1 MATMNICLSH
11 DAAFRWLVRHRNP
24 RITGNKTTARVL
36 PCTSPFVSESRTLRS
51 LLGIEDGKLEVLVRT
66 SAGRRDG
73 DCLQSHY
80 SGNAYPAGSFV
91 KVPVEGFGAV
101 CCSSPELT
109 FLQIAVKH
117 TLLETVYMGY
127 ALCSSYRID
136 ADAENGI
143 ALREGDD
150 EPLTSAA
157 RIGQYLAKVDGAYG
171 TAKARRAL
179 AYVRDGSISPTESA
193 MAMALSMPR
202 RFGGFAAG
210 DVVLGEN
217 VAGRGCLSLAEGS
230 GDSGRM
236 LTVRSTS
243 RRRDVAALNISLPDG
258 VGRGRAN
265 GLARGINGPE
275 DPEELPVAAFCAQQG
290 GTSFDRGSEAAG
302 AKGDRRAKKAVR
314 GVTAS
319 EEDARDSRKTDR
331 GMAASK
337 KIDRGLVTDE
347 KNARDVVTDERGA
360 RGLVAGEKVA
370 RNTAVDEKDARG
382 AATGK
387 KEVCSI
393 GRLARGVYQEAAQ
406 GARAAQDAD
415 REAAASHNGHGG
427 LQRRAILVR
436 PEQVHEFDA
445 YVQLCEKVAR
455 RMRRRNVPRGGSAGS
470 CELLEMGT
478 CEGMGVNEE
487 AGISSAF
494 GDEAEAKQ
502 RAKEARQ
509 LARRVELWQTLVCF
523 SAFRQSETGSSV
535 NVFDPPADHVCE
547 RRGKG
552 EGPSCK

>member
-11 DAAFRWLVRHRNP
+11 DAAFRWLVRNRNP
-24 RITGNKTTARVL
+24 RITGNRTTARVL

-73 DCLQSHY
+73 DCLRSHY

-150 EPLTSAA
+150 EPLMSVA

-217 VAGRGCLSLAEGS
+217 VAGRGCLSVAEGS
-230 GDSGRM
+230 GTSGRM
-236 LTVRSTS
+236 LTVRSTN

-258 VGRGRAN
+258 IGGRRTN
-265 GLARGINGPE
+265 GPACGIDGPE
-275 DPEELPVAAFCAQQG
+275 DPEEFPVAAFCARHG
-290 GTSFDRGSEAAG
+290 GTTFDRGSEAADAEGDQRAKSAIGAATAG
-302 AKGDRRAKKAVR
+302 AKG
-314 GVTAS
+314 
-319 EEDARDSRKTDR
+319 ARDARKTDR
-331 GMAASK
+331 EVAAS
-337 KIDRGLVTDE
+337 
-347 KNARDVVTDERGA
+347 
-360 RGLVAGEKVA
+360 
-370 RNTAVDEKDARG
+370 RNE
-382 AATGK
+382 
-387 KEVCSI
+387 
-393 GRLARGVYQEAAQ
+393 
-406 GARAAQDAD
+406 
-415 REAAASHNGHGG
+415 HGG
-427 LQRRAILVR
+427 LRRRAILVR

-455 RMRRRNVPRGGSAGS
+455 RMRRRCVPRGGLAGHRELQEAGS
-470 CELLEMGT
+470 CEGA
-478 CEGMGVNEE
+478 GVYEE
-487 AGISSAF
+487 AGGLSAF
-494 GDEAEAKQ
+494 EDKAEVKQ

-509 LARRVELWQTLVCF
+509 LAKRVELWQTLVCF

-535 NVFDPPADHVCE
+535 NVFDPPPDRVCA
-547 RRGKG
+547 RRGEG
-552 EGPSCK
+552 EDLPRE

>member
-11 DAAFRWLVRHRNP
+11 DAAFRWLVRNRNP
-24 RITGNKTTARVL
+24 RITGNRTTARVL

-51 LLGIEDGKLEVLVRT
+51 LLGIDDGKLEVLVRT

-73 DCLQSHY
+73 DCLRSHY
-80 SGNAYPAGSFV
+80 SGSAYPAGSFV

-150 EPLTSAA
+150 EPLTSVA
-157 RIGQYLAKVDGAYG
+157 RIGQYLAKVDGTYG
-171 TAKARRAL
+171 SAKARRAL

-217 VAGRGCLSLAEGS
+217 VAGRGCLSVAEGS
-230 GDSGRM
+230 GTSGRM
-236 LTVRSTS
+236 LTVRSTNRS
-243 RRRDVAALNISLPDG
+243 RDVAALNISLPDG
-258 VGRGRAN
+258 IGGRRTN
-265 GLARGINGPE
+265 GPACGIDGPE
-275 DPEELPVAAFCAQQG
+275 DPEEFPVAAFCARHG
-290 GTSFDRGSEAAG
+290 GTTFDRGSEAADAEGDQRAKSAIGAATAG
-302 AKGDRRAKKAVR
+302 AK
-314 GVTAS
+314 
-319 EEDARDSRKTDR
+319 DARDARKTDR
-331 GMAASK
+331 EVAAS
-337 KIDRGLVTDE
+337 
-347 KNARDVVTDERGA
+347 
-360 RGLVAGEKVA
+360 
-370 RNTAVDEKDARG
+370 RNE
-382 AATGK
+382 
-387 KEVCSI
+387 
-393 GRLARGVYQEAAQ
+393 
-406 GARAAQDAD
+406 
-415 REAAASHNGHGG
+415 HGG

-455 RMRRRNVPRGGSAGS
+455 RMRRRSVPRGGFAGHRELQEARS
-470 CELLEMGT
+470 CEGT
-478 CEGMGVNEE
+478 GVYEE
-487 AGISSAF
+487 VGGLPAF
-494 GDEAEAKQ
+494 EDKAEAKQ

-509 LARRVELWQTLVCF
+509 LAKRVELWQTLVCF

-535 NVFDPPADHVCE
+535 NVFDPPPDRVCA
-547 RRGKG
+547 RRGEG
-552 EGPSCK
+552 EDLPRE

>member
-11 DAAFRWLVRHRNP
+11 DAAFRWLVRNRNP
-24 RITGNKTTARVL
+24 RITGNRTTARVL

-51 LLGIEDGKLEVLVRT
+51 LLGIDDGKLEVLVRT

-73 DCLQSHY
+73 DCLRSHY
-80 SGNAYPAGSFV
+80 SGSAYPAGSFV

-150 EPLTSAA
+150 EPLTSVA

-171 TAKARRAL
+171 SAKARRAL

-217 VAGRGCLSLAEGS
+217 VAGRGCLSVAEGS
-230 GDSGRM
+230 GTSGRM
-236 LTVRSTS
+236 LTVRSPN

-258 VGRGRAN
+258 IGGRRT
-265 GLARGINGPE
+265 NGPACGIDGPD
-275 DPEELPVAAFCAQQG
+275 DPEEFPVAAFCARHG
-290 GTSFDRGSEAAG
+290 GTTFDRGSEAADAEGDQRAKSAIGAATAG
-302 AKGDRRAKKAVR
+302 AK
-314 GVTAS
+314 
-319 EEDARDSRKTDR
+319 DARDARKTDR
-331 GMAASK
+331 EVAAS
-337 KIDRGLVTDE
+337 
-347 KNARDVVTDERGA
+347 
-360 RGLVAGEKVA
+360 
-370 RNTAVDEKDARG
+370 RNE
-382 AATGK
+382 
-387 KEVCSI
+387 
-393 GRLARGVYQEAAQ
+393 
-406 GARAAQDAD
+406 
-415 REAAASHNGHGG
+415 HGG

-455 RMRRRNVPRGGSAGS
+455 RMRRRSVPRGGFAGHRELQEARS
-470 CELLEMGT
+470 CEGT
-478 CEGMGVNEE
+478 GVYEE
-487 AGISSAF
+487 VGGLPAF
-494 GDEAEAKQ
+494 EDKAEAKQ

-509 LARRVELWQTLVCF
+509 LAKRVELWQTLVCF

-535 NVFDPPADHVCE
+535 NVFDPPPDRVCA
-547 RRGKG
+547 RRGEG
-552 EGPSCK
+552 EDLSRE

>member
-11 DAAFRWLVRHRNP
+11 DAAFRWLVRNRNP
-24 RITGNKTTARVL
+24 RITGNRTTARVL

-51 LLGIEDGKLEVLVRT
+51 LLGIDDGKLEVLVRT

-73 DCLQSHY
+73 DCLRSHY
-80 SGNAYPAGSFV
+80 SGSAYPAGSFG

-150 EPLTSAA
+150 EPLTSVA
-157 RIGQYLAKVDGAYG
+157 RIGQYLAKVDGTYG
-171 TAKARRAL
+171 SAKARRAL

-217 VAGRGCLSLAEGS
+217 VAGRGCLSVAEGS
-230 GDSGRM
+230 GTSGRM
-236 LTVRSTS
+236 LTVRSPN

-258 VGRGRAN
+258 IGGRRT
-265 GLARGINGPE
+265 NGPACGIDGPD
-275 DPEELPVAAFCAQQG
+275 DPEEFPVAAFCARHG
-290 GTSFDRGSEAAG
+290 GTTFDRGSEAADAEGDQRAKSAIGAATAG
-302 AKGDRRAKKAVR
+302 AK
-314 GVTAS
+314 
-319 EEDARDSRKTDR
+319 DARDARKTDR
-331 GMAASK
+331 EVAAS
-337 KIDRGLVTDE
+337 
-347 KNARDVVTDERGA
+347 
-360 RGLVAGEKVA
+360 
-370 RNTAVDEKDARG
+370 RNE
-382 AATGK
+382 
-387 KEVCSI
+387 
-393 GRLARGVYQEAAQ
+393 
-406 GARAAQDAD
+406 
-415 REAAASHNGHGG
+415 HGG

-455 RMRRRNVPRGGSAGS
+455 RMRRRSVPRGGFAGHRELQEARS
-470 CELLEMGT
+470 CEGT
-478 CEGMGVNEE
+478 GVYEE
-487 AGISSAF
+487 VGGLPAF
-494 GDEAEAKQ
+494 EDKAEAKQ

-509 LARRVELWQTLVCF
+509 LAKRVELWQTLVCF

-535 NVFDPPADHVCE
+535 NVFDPPPDRVCA
-547 RRGKG
+547 RRGEG
-552 EGPSCK
+552 EDLSRE

>member
-11 DAAFRWLVRHRNP
+11 DAAFRWLVRNRNP
-24 RITGNKTTARVL
+24 RITGNRTTARVL

-73 DCLQSHY
+73 DCLRSHY
-80 SGNAYPAGSFV
+80 SGSAYPAGSFV

-150 EPLTSAA
+150 EPLTSVA
-157 RIGQYLAKVDGAYG
+157 RIGQYLAKVDGTYG
-171 TAKARRAL
+171 SAKARRAL
-179 AYVRDGSISPTESA
+179 AYVRDGSISPAESA

-217 VAGRGCLSLAEGS
+217 VAGRGCLSVAEGS
-230 GDSGRM
+230 GTSGRM
-236 LTVRSTS
+236 LTVRSTN

-258 VGRGRAN
+258 IGGRRTN
-265 GLARGINGPE
+265 GPACGIDGPE
-275 DPEELPVAAFCAQQG
+275 DPEEFPVAAFCARHG
-290 GTSFDRGSEAAG
+290 GTTFDRGSEAADAEGDQRAKSAIGAATAG
-302 AKGDRRAKKAVR
+302 AK
-314 GVTAS
+314 
-319 EEDARDSRKTDR
+319 DARDARKTDR
-331 GMAASK
+331 EVAAS
-337 KIDRGLVTDE
+337 
-347 KNARDVVTDERGA
+347 
-360 RGLVAGEKVA
+360 
-370 RNTAVDEKDARG
+370 RNE
-382 AATGK
+382 
-387 KEVCSI
+387 
-393 GRLARGVYQEAAQ
+393 
-406 GARAAQDAD
+406 
-415 REAAASHNGHGG
+415 HGG

-455 RMRRRNVPRGGSAGS
+455 RMRRRSVPRGGFAGHRELQEARS
-470 CELLEMGT
+470 CEAT
-478 CEGMGVNEE
+478 GVYEE
-487 AGISSAF
+487 VGGLPAF
-494 GDEAEAKQ
+494 EDKAEAKQ

-509 LARRVELWQTLVCF
+509 LAKRVELWQTLVCF

-535 NVFDPPADHVCE
+535 NVFDPPPDRVCA
-547 RRGKG
+547 RRGEG
-552 EGPSCK
+552 EDLPRE

>member
-11 DAAFRWLVRHRNP
+11 DAAFRWLVRNRNP
-24 RITGNKTTARVL
+24 RITGNRTTARVL

-51 LLGIEDGKLEVLVRT
+51 LLGIDDGKLEVLVRT

-73 DCLQSHY
+73 DCLRSHY
-80 SGNAYPAGSFV
+80 SGSAYPAGSFV

-150 EPLTSAA
+150 EPLTSVA
-157 RIGQYLAKVDGAYG
+157 RIGQYLAKVDGTYG
-171 TAKARRAL
+171 SAKARRAL

-217 VAGRGCLSLAEGS
+217 VAGRGCLSVAEGS
-230 GDSGRM
+230 GTSGRM
-236 LTVRSTS
+236 LTVRSPN

-258 VGRGRAN
+258 IGGRRT
-265 GLARGINGPE
+265 NGPACGIDGPD
-275 DPEELPVAAFCAQQG
+275 DPEEFPVAAFCARHG
-290 GTSFDRGSEAAG
+290 GTTFDRGSEAADAEGDQRAKSAIGAATAG
-302 AKGDRRAKKAVR
+302 AK
-314 GVTAS
+314 
-319 EEDARDSRKTDR
+319 DARDARKTDR
-331 GMAASK
+331 EVAAS
-337 KIDRGLVTDE
+337 
-347 KNARDVVTDERGA
+347 
-360 RGLVAGEKVA
+360 
-370 RNTAVDEKDARG
+370 RNE
-382 AATGK
+382 
-387 KEVCSI
+387 
-393 GRLARGVYQEAAQ
+393 
-406 GARAAQDAD
+406 
-415 REAAASHNGHGG
+415 HGG

-455 RMRRRNVPRGGSAGS
+455 RMRRRSVPRGGFAGHRELQEARS
-470 CELLEMGT
+470 CEGT
-478 CEGMGVNEE
+478 GVYEE
-487 AGISSAF
+487 VGGLPAF
-494 GDEAEAKQ
+494 EDKAEAKQ

-509 LARRVELWQTLVCF
+509 LAKRVELWQTLVCF

-535 NVFDPPADHVCE
+535 NVFDPPSDRVCA
-547 RRGKG
+547 RRGEG
-552 EGPSCK
+552 EDPPRE

>member
-11 DAAFRWLVRHRNP
+11 DAAFRWLVRNRNP
-24 RITGNKTTARVL
+24 RITGNRTTARVL

-73 DCLQSHY
+73 DCLRSHY
-80 SGNAYPAGSFV
+80 SGSAYPAGSFV

-150 EPLTSAA
+150 EPLTSVA
-157 RIGQYLAKVDGAYG
+157 RIGQYLAKVDGTYG
-171 TAKARRAL
+171 SAKARRAL
-179 AYVRDGSISPTESA
+179 AHVRDGSISLTESA

-217 VAGRGCLSLAEGS
+217 VAGRGCLSVAEGS
-230 GDSGRM
+230 GTSGRM
-236 LTVRSTS
+236 LTVRSTN

-258 VGRGRAN
+258 IGGRRTN
-265 GLARGINGPE
+265 GPACGIDGPE
-275 DPEELPVAAFCAQQG
+275 DPEEFPVAAFCARHG
-290 GTSFDRGSEAAG
+290 GTTFDRGSEAADAEGDQRAKSAIGAATAG
-302 AKGDRRAKKAVR
+302 AK
-314 GVTAS
+314 
-319 EEDARDSRKTDR
+319 DARDARKTDR
-331 GMAASK
+331 EVAAS
-337 KIDRGLVTDE
+337 
-347 KNARDVVTDERGA
+347 
-360 RGLVAGEKVA
+360 
-370 RNTAVDEKDARG
+370 RNE
-382 AATGK
+382 
-387 KEVCSI
+387 
-393 GRLARGVYQEAAQ
+393 
-406 GARAAQDAD
+406 
-415 REAAASHNGHGG
+415 HGG

-455 RMRRRNVPRGGSAGS
+455 RMRRRSVPRGGFAGHRELQEARS
-470 CELLEMGT
+470 CEAT
-478 CEGMGVNEE
+478 GVYEE
-487 AGISSAF
+487 VGGLPAF
-494 GDEAEAKQ
+494 EDKAEAKQ

-509 LARRVELWQTLVCF
+509 LAKRVELWQTLVCF

-535 NVFDPPADHVCE
+535 NVFDPPPDRVCA
-547 RRGKG
+547 RRGEG
-552 EGPSCK
+552 EDLPRE

>member
-11 DAAFRWLVRHRNP
+11 DAAFRWLVRNRNP
-24 RITGNKTTARVL
+24 RITGNRTTARVL

-73 DCLQSHY
+73 DCLRSHY
-80 SGNAYPAGSFV
+80 SGSAYPAGSFV

-150 EPLTSAA
+150 EPLTSVA
-157 RIGQYLAKVDGAYG
+157 RIGQYLAKVDGTYG
-171 TAKARRAL
+171 SAKARRAL

-217 VAGRGCLSLAEGS
+217 VAGRGCLSVAEGS
-230 GDSGRM
+230 GTSGRM
-236 LTVRSTS
+236 LTVRSTN

-258 VGRGRAN
+258 IGGRRTN
-265 GLARGINGPE
+265 GPACGIDGPE
-275 DPEELPVAAFCAQQG
+275 DPEEFPVAAFCARHG
-290 GTSFDRGSEAAG
+290 GTTFDRGSEAADAEGDQRAKSAIGAATAG
-302 AKGDRRAKKAVR
+302 AK
-314 GVTAS
+314 
-319 EEDARDSRKTDR
+319 DARDARKTDR
-331 GMAASK
+331 EVAAS
-337 KIDRGLVTDE
+337 
-347 KNARDVVTDERGA
+347 
-360 RGLVAGEKVA
+360 
-370 RNTAVDEKDARG
+370 RNE
-382 AATGK
+382 
-387 KEVCSI
+387 
-393 GRLARGVYQEAAQ
+393 
-406 GARAAQDAD
+406 
-415 REAAASHNGHGG
+415 HGG

-436 PEQVHEFDA
+436 PEQIHEFDA

-455 RMRRRNVPRGGSAGS
+455 RMRRRSVPRGGFAGHRELQEARS
-470 CELLEMGT
+470 CEAT
-478 CEGMGVNEE
+478 GVYEE
-487 AGISSAF
+487 VGGLPAF
-494 GDEAEAKQ
+494 EDKAEAKQ

-509 LARRVELWQTLVCF
+509 LAKRVELWQTLVCF

-535 NVFDPPADHVCE
+535 NVFDPPPDRVCA
-547 RRGKG
+547 RRGEG
-552 EGPSCK
+552 EDLPRE

>member
-11 DAAFRWLVRHRNP
+11 DAAFRWLVRNRNP
-24 RITGNKTTARVL
+24 RITGNRTTARVL

-73 DCLQSHY
+73 DCLRSHY
-80 SGNAYPAGSFV
+80 SGSAYPAGSFV

-109 FLQIAVKH
+109 FLQIAVRH

-150 EPLTSAA
+150 EPLTSVA
-157 RIGQYLAKVDGAYG
+157 RIGQYLAKVDGTYG
-171 TAKARRAL
+171 SAKARRAL
-179 AYVRDGSISPTESA
+179 AHVRDGSISPTESA

-217 VAGRGCLSLAEGS
+217 VAGRGCLSVAEGS
-230 GDSGRM
+230 GTSGRM
-236 LTVRSTS
+236 LTVRSTN

-258 VGRGRAN
+258 IGGRRTN
-265 GLARGINGPE
+265 GPACGIDGPE
-275 DPEELPVAAFCAQQG
+275 DPEEFPVAAFCARHG
-290 GTSFDRGSEAAG
+290 GTTFDRGSEAADAEGDQRAKSAIGAATAG
-302 AKGDRRAKKAVR
+302 AK
-314 GVTAS
+314 
-319 EEDARDSRKTDR
+319 DARDARKTDR
-331 GMAASK
+331 EVAAS
-337 KIDRGLVTDE
+337 
-347 KNARDVVTDERGA
+347 
-360 RGLVAGEKVA
+360 
-370 RNTAVDEKDARG
+370 RNE
-382 AATGK
+382 
-387 KEVCSI
+387 
-393 GRLARGVYQEAAQ
+393 
-406 GARAAQDAD
+406 
-415 REAAASHNGHGG
+415 HGG

-455 RMRRRNVPRGGSAGS
+455 RMRRRSVPRGGFAGHRELQEARS
-470 CELLEMGT
+470 CEAT
-478 CEGMGVNEE
+478 GVYEE
-487 AGISSAF
+487 VGGLPAF
-494 GDEAEAKQ
+494 EDKAEAKQ

-509 LARRVELWQTLVCF
+509 LAKRVELWQTLVCF

-535 NVFDPPADHVCE
+535 NVFDPPPDRVCA
-547 RRGKG
+547 RRGEG
-552 EGPSCK
+552 EDLPRE

>member
-1 MATMNICLSH
+1 M
-11 DAAFRWLVRHRNP
+11 
-24 RITGNKTTARVL
+24 
-36 PCTSPFVSESRTLRS
+36 
-51 LLGIEDGKLEVLVRT
+51 
-66 SAGRRDG
+66 
-73 DCLQSHY
+73 
-80 SGNAYPAGSFV
+80 
-91 KVPVEGFGAV
+91 
-101 CCSSPELT
+101 

-150 EPLTSAA
+150 EPLTSVS

-217 VAGRGCLSLAEGS
+217 VAGRGCLSVAEDS
-230 GDSGRM
+230 GASGRM

-258 VGRGRAN
+258 IGGRRAN
-265 GLARGINGPE
+265 GLACGINGPE
-275 DPEELPVAAFCAQQG
+275 DPEELPVAAFCGQHG
-290 GTSFDRGSEAAG
+290 GTTLDRGSEAAD
-302 AKGDRRAKKAVR
+302 AEGDQRAKKTVR
-314 GVTAS
+314 
-319 EEDARDSRKTDR
+319 DAR
-331 GMAASK
+331 
-337 KIDRGLVTDE
+337 
-347 KNARDVVTDERGA
+347 
-360 RGLVAGEKVA
+360 KVA
-370 RNTAVDEKDARG
+370 RNASG
-382 AATGK
+382 
-387 KEVCSI
+387 EVEVS
-393 GRLARGVYQEAAQ
+393 
-406 GARAAQDAD
+406 
-415 REAAASHNGHGG
+415 NKGHGG

-455 RMRRRNVPRGGSAGS
+455 RMRRRSVPRGGFAESR
-470 CELLEMGT
+470 ELQEARACQGT
-478 CEGMGVNEE
+478 GMYEE
-487 AGISSAF
+487 VRELPVF
-494 GDEAEAKQ
+494 EDEAEAKQ

-509 LARRVELWQTLVCF
+509 LAKRVELWQTLVCF

-535 NVFDPPADHVCE
+535 NVFDPPSDRVCA
-547 RRGKG
+547 RRGEG
-552 EGPSCK
+552 EDLPRE

>member
-11 DAAFRWLVRHRNP
+11 DAAFRWLMRNRNP

-36 PCTSPFVSESRTLRS
+36 PCASPFVSESKTLRS

-73 DCLQSHY
+73 DCLRSHY

-157 RIGQYLAKVDGAYG
+157 RIGQYLAKVDGTYG

-230 GDSGRM
+230 GSSGRM

-275 DPEELPVAAFCAQQG
+275 DPEELPVAAFCAQRG
-290 GTSFDRGSEAAG
+290 GTSFNRGSEAAG
-302 AKGDRRAKKAVR
+302 AKGDRGAKQAVRNTAQGSKAVR
-314 GVTAS
+314 
-319 EEDARDSRKTDR
+319 DAD
-331 GMAASK
+331 GEVAASQK
-337 KIDRGLVTDE
+337 
-347 KNARDVVTDERGA
+347 
-360 RGLVAGEKVA
+360 
-370 RNTAVDEKDARG
+370 
-382 AATGK
+382 
-387 KEVCSI
+387 
-393 GRLARGVYQEAAQ
+393 
-406 GARAAQDAD
+406 
-415 REAAASHNGHGG
+415 GHSG

-445 YVQLCEKVAR
+445 YVQLCEKVTR
-455 RMRRRNVPRGGSAGS
+455 RMRRRSVPRGSFAESSELQEAGS
-470 CELLEMGT
+470 CQET
-478 CEGMGVNEE
+478 GMCEE
-487 AGISSAF
+487 AGGLPVF
-494 GDEAEAKQ
+494 EDEAEAKQ

-509 LARRVELWQTLVCF
+509 LAKRVELWQTLVCF

-535 NVFDPPADHVCE
+535 NVFDPPCNRVG
-547 RRGKG
+547 R
-552 EGPSCK
+552 

>member
-11 DAAFRWLVRHRNP
+11 DAAFRWLVRNRNP
-24 RITGNKTTARVL
+24 RITGNRTTARVL

-73 DCLQSHY
+73 DCLRSHY
-80 SGNAYPAGSFV
+80 SGCAYPAGSFV

-217 VAGRGCLSLAEGS
+217 VAGRGCLSVAEGS
-230 GDSGRM
+230 GASGRM
-236 LTVRSTS
+236 LTVRSTN

-258 VGRGRAN
+258 IGGRRAN
-265 GLARGINGPE
+265 GLACGIDGPE
-275 DPEELPVAAFCAQQG
+275 DPEELPVAAFCAQHG
-290 GTSFDRGSEAAG
+290 GTTFDRGSEAADAEGDQRAKWAIGAATAG
-302 AKGDRRAKKAVR
+302 AK
-314 GVTAS
+314 
-319 EEDARDSRKTDR
+319 DARDARKTDR
-331 GMAASK
+331 EVAAS
-337 KIDRGLVTDE
+337 
-347 KNARDVVTDERGA
+347 
-360 RGLVAGEKVA
+360 
-370 RNTAVDEKDARG
+370 RNE
-382 AATGK
+382 
-387 KEVCSI
+387 
-393 GRLARGVYQEAAQ
+393 
-406 GARAAQDAD
+406 
-415 REAAASHNGHGG
+415 HGG

-455 RMRRRNVPRGGSAGS
+455 RMRRRSVPRGGLAGHR
-470 CELLEMGT
+470 ELQ
-478 CEGMGVNEE
+478 E
-487 AGISSAF
+487 AGACQGAGMYEDVHELPVF
-494 GDEAEAKQ
+494 EDKAEVKQ

-509 LARRVELWQTLVCF
+509 LAKRVELWQTLVCF

-535 NVFDPPADHVCE
+535 NVFDPPPDRVCA
-547 RRGKG
+547 RRGEG
-552 EGPSCK
+552 EDLPRE

>member
-11 DAAFRWLVRHRNP
+11 DAAFRWLVRNRNP
-24 RITGNKTTARVL
+24 RITGNRTTARVL
-36 PCTSPFVSESRTLRS
+36 PCASPFVSESRALRS

-73 DCLQSHY
+73 DCLRSHY

-91 KVPVEGFGAV
+91 KVPVKGFGAV
-101 CCSSPELT
+101 CCSSPELV

-143 ALREGDD
+143 VLREGDD
-150 EPLTSAA
+150 EPLTSVS

-171 TAKARRAL
+171 TAKARCAL

-217 VAGRGCLSLAEGS
+217 VAGRGCLLAAEGS
-230 GDSGRM
+230 GGSGGM

-243 RRRDVAALNISLPDG
+243 RRRDVAALNISLPG
-258 VGRGRAN
+258 GIGGRRAN
-265 GLARGINGPE
+265 GLSCGIDGPE

-290 GTSFDRGSEAAG
+290 GVSFDKKSEAAG
-302 AKGDRRAKKAVR
+302 AKDDRRAKKAVR
-314 GVTAS
+314 
-319 EEDARDSRKTDR
+319 DA
-331 GMAASK
+331 G
-337 KIDRGLVTDE
+337 G
-347 KNARDVVTDERGA
+347 
-360 RGLVAGEKVA
+360 
-370 RNTAVDEKDARG
+370 
-382 AATGK
+382 
-387 KEVCSI
+387 
-393 GRLARGVYQEAAQ
+393 EAAV
-406 GARAAQDAD
+406 
-415 REAAASHNGHGG
+415 SHGGHGG

-455 RMRRRNVPRGGSAGS
+455 RMRRRSVPRGGFAESR
-470 CELLEMGT
+470 ELQEARACQGT
-478 CEGMGVNEE
+478 GMYEE
-487 AGISSAF
+487 VRELSVF
-494 GDEAEAKQ
+494 EDEAEAKQ

-509 LARRVELWQTLVCF
+509 LAKRVELWQTLVCF

-535 NVFDPPADHVCE
+535 NVFDPPSNRVCA
-547 RRGKG
+547 RRGEG
-552 EGPSCK
+552 EDLPRE

>member
-11 DAAFRWLVRHRNP
+11 DAAFRWLVRNRNP
-24 RITGNKTTARVL
+24 RITGNRTTARVL

-73 DCLQSHY
+73 DCLRSHY
-80 SGNAYPAGSFV
+80 SGSAYPAGSFV

-150 EPLTSAA
+150 EPLTSVA
-157 RIGQYLAKVDGAYG
+157 RIGQYLAKVDGTYG

-210 DVVLGEN
+210 EVVLGEN

-230 GDSGRM
+230 GGFGRV

-243 RRRDVAALNISLPDG
+243 RRRDVAALNISLPDELG
-258 VGRGRAN
+258 GGRAN
-265 GLARGINGPE
+265 GLACGIDGPE
-275 DPEELPVAAFCAQQG
+275 DPEELPAAAFCAQHG
-290 GTSFDRGSEAAG
+290 GDAFGRRSEAAG
-302 AKGDRRAKKAVR
+302 AKVDRRAKMACAAAAAGAKNVR
-314 GVTAS
+314 NA
-319 EEDARDSRKTDR
+319 RKTDR
-331 GMAASK
+331 EVAAS
-337 KIDRGLVTDE
+337 
-347 KNARDVVTDERGA
+347 
-360 RGLVAGEKVA
+360 
-370 RNTAVDEKDARG
+370 RNE
-382 AATGK
+382 
-387 KEVCSI
+387 
-393 GRLARGVYQEAAQ
+393 
-406 GARAAQDAD
+406 
-415 REAAASHNGHGG
+415 HGG

-455 RMRRRNVPRGGSAGS
+455 RMRRRRVPRGGFAESRELQEAGV
-470 CELLEMGT
+470 
-478 CEGMGVNEE
+478 CEGAGVYEE
-487 AGISSAF
+487 AGGLSTF
-494 GDEAEAKQ
+494 ENEAEAKQ

-535 NVFDPPADHVCE
+535 NVFDPPDDRVCE
-547 RRGKG
+547 RRGNG
-552 EGPSCK
+552 EDLLRE

>member
-11 DAAFRWLVRHRNP
+11 DAAFRWLVRNRNP
-24 RITGNKTTARVL
+24 RITGNRTTARVL

-73 DCLQSHY
+73 DCLRSHY
-80 SGNAYPAGSFV
+80 SGSAYPAGSFV

-150 EPLTSAA
+150 EPLTSVA
-157 RIGQYLAKVDGAYG
+157 RIGQYLAKVDGTYG
-171 TAKARRAL
+171 SAKARRAL
-179 AYVRDGSISPTESA
+179 AHVRDGSISPTESA

-217 VAGRGCLSLAEGS
+217 VAGRGCLSVAEGS
-230 GDSGRM
+230 GTSGRM
-236 LTVRSTS
+236 LTVRSTN

-258 VGRGRAN
+258 IGGRRTN
-265 GLARGINGPE
+265 GPACGIDGPE
-275 DPEELPVAAFCAQQG
+275 DPEEFPVAAFCARHG
-290 GTSFDRGSEAAG
+290 GTTFDRGSEAADAEGDQRAKSAIGAATAG
-302 AKGDRRAKKAVR
+302 AK
-314 GVTAS
+314 
-319 EEDARDSRKTDR
+319 DARDARKTDR
-331 GMAASK
+331 EVAAS
-337 KIDRGLVTDE
+337 
-347 KNARDVVTDERGA
+347 
-360 RGLVAGEKVA
+360 
-370 RNTAVDEKDARG
+370 RNE
-382 AATGK
+382 
-387 KEVCSI
+387 
-393 GRLARGVYQEAAQ
+393 
-406 GARAAQDAD
+406 
-415 REAAASHNGHGG
+415 HGG

-445 YVQLCEKVAR
+445 YVQLCEKVAG
-455 RMRRRNVPRGGSAGS
+455 RMRRRSMPRGGFAES
-470 CELLEMGT
+470 CELLELEAAQGA
-478 CEGMGVNEE
+478 GVNGE
-487 AGISSAF
+487 AGGLSAF
-494 GDEAEAKQ
+494 EDEAEAKQ

-509 LARRVELWQTLVCF
+509 LAKRVELWQTLVCF

-535 NVFDPPADHVCE
+535 NVFDPPSDRNCA
-547 RRGKG
+547 RRGEG
-552 EGPSCK
+552 EDLPRE

>member
-11 DAAFRWLVRHRNP
+11 DAAFRWLVRNRNP
-24 RITGNKTTARVL
+24 RITGNRTTARVL

-73 DCLQSHY
+73 DCLRSHY
-80 SGNAYPAGSFV
+80 SGSAYPAGSFV

-150 EPLTSAA
+150 EPLTSVA
-157 RIGQYLAKVDGAYG
+157 RIGQYLAKVDGTYG
-171 TAKARRAL
+171 SAKARRAL

-217 VAGRGCLSLAEGS
+217 VAGRGCLSVAEGS
-230 GDSGRM
+230 GTSGRM
-236 LTVRSTS
+236 LTVRSTN

-258 VGRGRAN
+258 IGGRRTN
-265 GLARGINGPE
+265 GPACGIDGPE
-275 DPEELPVAAFCAQQG
+275 DPEEFPVAAFCARHG
-290 GTSFDRGSEAAG
+290 GTTFDRGSEAADAEGDPRAKSAIGAATAG
-302 AKGDRRAKKAVR
+302 AK
-314 GVTAS
+314 
-319 EEDARDSRKTDR
+319 DARDARKTDR
-331 GMAASK
+331 EVAAS
-337 KIDRGLVTDE
+337 
-347 KNARDVVTDERGA
+347 
-360 RGLVAGEKVA
+360 
-370 RNTAVDEKDARG
+370 RNE
-382 AATGK
+382 
-387 KEVCSI
+387 
-393 GRLARGVYQEAAQ
+393 
-406 GARAAQDAD
+406 
-415 REAAASHNGHGG
+415 HGG

-455 RMRRRNVPRGGSAGS
+455 RMRRRSVPRGGFAGHRELQEARS
-470 CELLEMGT
+470 CEGT
-478 CEGMGVNEE
+478 GVYEE
-487 AGISSAF
+487 VGGLPAF
-494 GDEAEAKQ
+494 EDKAEAKQ

-509 LARRVELWQTLVCF
+509 LAKRVELWQTLVCF

-535 NVFDPPADHVCE
+535 NVFDPPLDRVCA
-547 RRGKG
+547 RRGEG
-552 EGPSCK
+552 EDLSRE

>member
-11 DAAFRWLVRHRNP
+11 DAAFRWLVRNRNP
-24 RITGNKTTARVL
+24 RITGNRTTARVL

-51 LLGIEDGKLEVLVRT
+51 LLGIDDGKLEVLVRT

-73 DCLQSHY
+73 DCLRSHY
-80 SGNAYPAGSFV
+80 SGSAYPAGSFV

-150 EPLTSAA
+150 EPLTSVA
-157 RIGQYLAKVDGAYG
+157 RIGQYLAKVDGTYG
-171 TAKARRAL
+171 SAKARRAL

-217 VAGRGCLSLAEGS
+217 VAGRGCLSVAEGS
-230 GDSGRM
+230 GTSGRM
-236 LTVRSTS
+236 LTVRSTN

-258 VGRGRAN
+258 IGGRRAN
-265 GLARGINGPE
+265 GLACGIDGPE
-275 DPEELPVAAFCAQQG
+275 DPEEFPVAAFCARHG
-290 GTSFDRGSEAAG
+290 GTTFDRGSEAADAEGDQRAKSAIGAATAG
-302 AKGDRRAKKAVR
+302 AK
-314 GVTAS
+314 
-319 EEDARDSRKTDR
+319 DARDARKTDR
-331 GMAASK
+331 EVAAS
-337 KIDRGLVTDE
+337 
-347 KNARDVVTDERGA
+347 
-360 RGLVAGEKVA
+360 
-370 RNTAVDEKDARG
+370 RNE
-382 AATGK
+382 
-387 KEVCSI
+387 
-393 GRLARGVYQEAAQ
+393 
-406 GARAAQDAD
+406 
-415 REAAASHNGHGG
+415 HGG

-455 RMRRRNVPRGGSAGS
+455 RMRRRSVPRGGFAGHRELQEARS
-470 CELLEMGT
+470 CEGR
-478 CEGMGVNEE
+478 GVYEE
-487 AGISSAF
+487 VGGLPAF
-494 GDEAEAKQ
+494 EDKAEAKQ
-502 RAKEARQ
+502 RAKEARR
-509 LARRVELWQTLVCF
+509 LAKRVELWQTLVCF

-535 NVFDPPADHVCE
+535 NVFDPPPDRVCA
-547 RRGKG
+547 RRGEG
-552 EGPSCK
+552 EDLPRE

>member
-11 DAAFRWLVRHRNP
+11 DAAFRWLVRNRNP
-24 RITGNKTTARVL
+24 RITGNRTTARVL
-36 PCTSPFVSESRTLRS
+36 PCVSPFVSESRALRS

-73 DCLQSHY
+73 DCLRSHY

-91 KVPVEGFGAV
+91 KVPVKGFGAV
-101 CCSSPELT
+101 CCSSPELA
-109 FLQIAVKH
+109 FLQVAVKH

-143 ALREGDD
+143 ALRVGDD
-150 EPLTSAA
+150 EPLTSVAQ
-157 RIGQYLAKVDGAYG
+157 IGKYLAKVDGAYG

-202 RFGGFAAG
+202 RVGGFAAG

-217 VAGRGCLSLAEGS
+217 VAGRGCLSLTDGS
-230 GDSGRM
+230 GGSSRM

-258 VGRGRAN
+258 IGGRRTN
-265 GLARGINGPE
+265 GHVCGGEGPE
-275 DPEELPVAAFCAQQG
+275 DPEELPVAAFCAQRG
-290 GTSFDRGSEAAG
+290 GDSLYRGSEAAG
-302 AKGDRRAKKAVR
+302 AKDDPRAK
-314 GVTAS
+314 
-319 EEDARDSRKTDR
+319 
-331 GMAASK
+331 
-337 KIDRGLVTDE
+337 
-347 KNARDVVTDERGA
+347 
-360 RGLVAGEKVA
+360 
-370 RNTAVDEKDARG
+370 
-382 AATGK
+382 
-387 KEVCSI
+387 
-393 GRLARGVYQEAAQ
+393 
-406 GARAAQDAD
+406 RAAQDAG
-415 REAAASHNGHGG
+415 REAAALHSGHEG

-436 PEQVHEFDA
+436 PEQVHEFGA

-455 RMRRRNVPRGGSAGS
+455 RMRRRSVSRGGFAGS
-470 CELLEMGT
+470 RELLEVGA

-487 AGISSAF
+487 TGLSPAF
-494 GDEAEAKQ
+494 EDEAEAKQ

-523 SAFRQSETGSSV
+523 SAFRQSETGSCV
-535 NVFDPPADHVCE
+535 NVFDPPVGGVCE
-547 RRGKG
+547 HRGKDDIKAF
-552 EGPSCK
+552 EGAESTRNNVG

>member
-11 DAAFRWLVRHRNP
+11 DAAFRWLVRNRNP
-24 RITGNKTTARVL
+24 RITGNRTTARVL

-51 LLGIEDGKLEVLVRT
+51 LLGIDDGKLEVLVRT

-73 DCLQSHY
+73 DCLRSHY
-80 SGNAYPAGSFV
+80 SGSAYPAGSFV

-150 EPLTSAA
+150 EPLTSVA
-157 RIGQYLAKVDGAYG
+157 RIGQYLAKVDGTYG
-171 TAKARRAL
+171 SAKARRAL

-217 VAGRGCLSLAEGS
+217 VAGRGCLSVAEGS
-230 GDSGRM
+230 GTSGRM
-236 LTVRSTS
+236 LTVRSPN

-258 VGRGRAN
+258 IGGRRT
-265 GLARGINGPE
+265 NGPACGIDGPD
-275 DPEELPVAAFCAQQG
+275 DPEEFPVAAFCARHG
-290 GTSFDRGSEAAG
+290 GTTFDRGSEAAHAEGDQRAKSAIGAATAG
-302 AKGDRRAKKAVR
+302 AK
-314 GVTAS
+314 
-319 EEDARDSRKTDR
+319 DARDARKTDR
-331 GMAASK
+331 EVAAS
-337 KIDRGLVTDE
+337 
-347 KNARDVVTDERGA
+347 
-360 RGLVAGEKVA
+360 
-370 RNTAVDEKDARG
+370 RNE
-382 AATGK
+382 
-387 KEVCSI
+387 
-393 GRLARGVYQEAAQ
+393 
-406 GARAAQDAD
+406 
-415 REAAASHNGHGG
+415 HGG

-455 RMRRRNVPRGGSAGS
+455 RMRRRSVPRGGFAGHRELQEARS
-470 CELLEMGT
+470 CEGT
-478 CEGMGVNEE
+478 GVYEE
-487 AGISSAF
+487 VGGLPAF
-494 GDEAEAKQ
+494 EDKAEAKQ

-509 LARRVELWQTLVCF
+509 LAKRVELWQTLVCF

-535 NVFDPPADHVCE
+535 NVFDPPPDRVCA
-547 RRGKG
+547 RRGEG
-552 EGPSCK
+552 EDLSRE

>member
-11 DAAFRWLVRHRNP
+11 DAAFRWLVRNRNP
-24 RITGNKTTARVL
+24 RITGNRTTARVL

-73 DCLQSHY
+73 DCLRSHY
-80 SGNAYPAGSFV
+80 SGSAYPAGSFV

-150 EPLTSAA
+150 EPLTSVA
-157 RIGQYLAKVDGAYG
+157 RIGQYLAKVDGTYG
-171 TAKARRAL
+171 SAKARRAL

-217 VAGRGCLSLAEGS
+217 VAGRGCLSVAEGS
-230 GDSGRM
+230 GTSGRM
-236 LTVRSTS
+236 LTVRSPN

-258 VGRGRAN
+258 IGGRRT
-265 GLARGINGPE
+265 NGPACGIDGPD
-275 DPEELPVAAFCAQQG
+275 DPEEFPVAAFCARHG
-290 GTSFDRGSEAAG
+290 GTTFDRGSEAADAEGDQRAKSAIGAATAG
-302 AKGDRRAKKAVR
+302 AK
-314 GVTAS
+314 
-319 EEDARDSRKTDR
+319 DARDARKTDR
-331 GMAASK
+331 EVAAS
-337 KIDRGLVTDE
+337 
-347 KNARDVVTDERGA
+347 
-360 RGLVAGEKVA
+360 
-370 RNTAVDEKDARG
+370 RNE
-382 AATGK
+382 
-387 KEVCSI
+387 
-393 GRLARGVYQEAAQ
+393 
-406 GARAAQDAD
+406 
-415 REAAASHNGHGG
+415 HGG

-455 RMRRRNVPRGGSAGS
+455 RMRRRSVPRGGFAGHRELQEARS
-470 CELLEMGT
+470 CEGT
-478 CEGMGVNEE
+478 GVYEE
-487 AGISSAF
+487 VGGLPAF
-494 GDEAEAKQ
+494 EDKAEAKQ

-509 LARRVELWQTLVCF
+509 LAKRVELWQTLVCF

-535 NVFDPPADHVCE
+535 NVFDPPPDRVCA
-547 RRGKG
+547 RRGEG
-552 EGPSCK
+552 EDLSRE

>member
-11 DAAFRWLVRHRNP
+11 DAAFRWLVRNRNP
-24 RITGNKTTARVL
+24 RITGNRTTARVL

-73 DCLQSHY
+73 DCLRSHY
-80 SGNAYPAGSFV
+80 SGSAYPAGSFV

-150 EPLTSAA
+150 EPLTSVA
-157 RIGQYLAKVDGAYG
+157 RIGQYLAKVDGTYG
-171 TAKARRAL
+171 SAKARRAL
-179 AYVRDGSISPTESA
+179 AHVRDGSISPTESA

-217 VAGRGCLSLAEGS
+217 VAGRGCLSVAEGS
-230 GDSGRM
+230 GTSGRM
-236 LTVRSTS
+236 LTVRSTN

-258 VGRGRAN
+258 IGGRRTN
-265 GLARGINGPE
+265 GPACGIDGPE
-275 DPEELPVAAFCAQQG
+275 DPEEFPVAAFCARHG
-290 GTSFDRGSEAAG
+290 GTTFDRGSEAADAEGDQRAKSAIGAATAG
-302 AKGDRRAKKAVR
+302 AK
-314 GVTAS
+314 
-319 EEDARDSRKTDR
+319 DARDARKTDR
-331 GMAASK
+331 EVAAS
-337 KIDRGLVTDE
+337 
-347 KNARDVVTDERGA
+347 
-360 RGLVAGEKVA
+360 
-370 RNTAVDEKDARG
+370 RNE
-382 AATGK
+382 
-387 KEVCSI
+387 
-393 GRLARGVYQEAAQ
+393 
-406 GARAAQDAD
+406 
-415 REAAASHNGHGG
+415 HGG

-455 RMRRRNVPRGGSAGS
+455 RMRRRSVPRGGFAGHRELQEARS
-470 CELLEMGT
+470 CEAT
-478 CEGMGVNEE
+478 GVYEE
-487 AGISSAF
+487 AGILSAF
-494 GDEAEAKQ
+494 EDEAEAKQ

-509 LARRVELWQTLVCF
+509 LAKRVELWQTLVCF

-535 NVFDPPADHVCE
+535 NVFDPPPDRICA
-547 RRGKG
+547 RRGEG
-552 EGPSCK
+552 EDLSRE

>member
-11 DAAFRWLVRHRNP
+11 DAAFRWLVRNRNP
-24 RITGNKTTARVL
+24 RITGNRTTARVP

-73 DCLQSHY
+73 DCLRSHY

-157 RIGQYLAKVDGAYG
+157 RIGQYLAKIDGTYG

-230 GDSGRM
+230 GGSGRM
-236 LTVRSTS
+236 LIVRSTS

-258 VGRGRAN
+258 IGGRRAN
-265 GLARGINGPE
+265 GLACGI
-275 DPEELPVAAFCAQQG
+275 
-290 GTSFDRGSEAAG
+290 
-302 AKGDRRAKKAVR
+302 
-314 GVTAS
+314 
-319 EEDARDSRKTDR
+319 DSRSGGCEECSKRKEDGSR
-331 GMAASK
+331 G
-337 KIDRGLVTDE
+337 
-347 KNARDVVTDERGA
+347 
-360 RGLVAGEKVA
+360 
-370 RNTAVDEKDARG
+370 
-382 AATGK
+382 
-387 KEVCSI
+387 CSI
-393 GRLARGVYQEAAQ
+393 
-406 GARAAQDAD
+406 
-415 REAAASHNGHGG
+415 
-427 LQRRAILVR
+427 
-436 PEQVHEFDA
+436 
-445 YVQLCEKVAR
+445 
-455 RMRRRNVPRGGSAGS
+455 
-470 CELLEMGT
+470 
-478 CEGMGVNEE
+478 
-487 AGISSAF
+487 
-494 GDEAEAKQ
+494 AK
-502 RAKEARQ
+502 
-509 LARRVELWQTLVCF
+509 
-523 SAFRQSETGSSV
+523 
-535 NVFDPPADHVCE
+535 
-547 RRGKG
+547 
-552 EGPSCK
+552 

>member
-11 DAAFRWLVRHRNP
+11 DAAFRWLVRNRNP
-24 RITGNKTTARVL
+24 RITGNRTTARVL

-51 LLGIEDGKLEVLVRT
+51 LLGIEDGTLEVLVRT

-73 DCLQSHY
+73 DCLRSHY
-80 SGNAYPAGSFV
+80 SGSAYPAGSFV

-150 EPLTSAA
+150 EPLTSVA
-157 RIGQYLAKVDGAYG
+157 RIGQYLAKVDGTYG
-171 TAKARRAL
+171 SAKARRAL

-217 VAGRGCLSLAEGS
+217 VAGRGCLSVAEGS
-230 GDSGRM
+230 GTSGRM
-236 LTVRSTS
+236 LTVRSTN

-258 VGRGRAN
+258 IGGRRTN
-265 GLARGINGPE
+265 GPACGIDGPE
-275 DPEELPVAAFCAQQG
+275 DPEEFPVAAFCARHG
-290 GTSFDRGSEAAG
+290 GTTFDRGSEAADAEGDQRAKSAIGAATAG
-302 AKGDRRAKKAVR
+302 AK
-314 GVTAS
+314 
-319 EEDARDSRKTDR
+319 DARDARKTDR
-331 GMAASK
+331 EVAAS
-337 KIDRGLVTDE
+337 
-347 KNARDVVTDERGA
+347 
-360 RGLVAGEKVA
+360 
-370 RNTAVDEKDARG
+370 RNE
-382 AATGK
+382 
-387 KEVCSI
+387 
-393 GRLARGVYQEAAQ
+393 
-406 GARAAQDAD
+406 
-415 REAAASHNGHGG
+415 HGG

-455 RMRRRNVPRGGSAGS
+455 RMRRRSVPRGGFAGHRELQEARS
-470 CELLEMGT
+470 CEAT
-478 CEGMGVNEE
+478 GVYEE
-487 AGISSAF
+487 VGGLPAF
-494 GDEAEAKQ
+494 EDKAEAKQ

-509 LARRVELWQTLVCF
+509 LAKRVELWQTLVCF

-535 NVFDPPADHVCE
+535 NVFDPPPDRVCA
-547 RRGKG
+547 RRGEG
-552 EGPSCK
+552 EDLPRE

>member
-11 DAAFRWLVRHRNP
+11 DAAFRWLVRNRNP
-24 RITGNKTTARVL
+24 RITGNRTTARVL

-80 SGNAYPAGSFV
+80 SGSVYPAGSFV

-157 RIGQYLAKVDGAYG
+157 RIGQYLANVDGAYG

-217 VAGRGCLSLAEGS
+217 VAGRGCLSVAEGS
-230 GDSGRM
+230 GASGRM

-258 VGRGRAN
+258 IGGRRAD
-265 GLARGINGPE
+265 GLACGIDGPE
-275 DPEELPVAAFCAQQG
+275 DPEELPVAAFCAQHG
-290 GTSFDRGSEAAG
+290 GTTFDRGSEAADAEGDQRAKSAIGAATAG
-302 AKGDRRAKKAVR
+302 AK
-314 GVTAS
+314 
-319 EEDARDSRKTDR
+319 DARDARKTDR
-331 GMAASK
+331 EVAAS
-337 KIDRGLVTDE
+337 
-347 KNARDVVTDERGA
+347 
-360 RGLVAGEKVA
+360 
-370 RNTAVDEKDARG
+370 RNE
-382 AATGK
+382 
-387 KEVCSI
+387 
-393 GRLARGVYQEAAQ
+393 
-406 GARAAQDAD
+406 
-415 REAAASHNGHGG
+415 HGG

-445 YVQLCEKVAR
+445 YVRLCEKVAR
-455 RMRRRNVPRGGSAGS
+455 RMRRRRVPRGSFVESRELQEAGA
-470 CELLEMGT
+470 CKGA
-478 CEGMGVNEE
+478 GMYEE
-487 AGISSAF
+487 AGGLPAF

-535 NVFDPPADHVCE
+535 NVFDPPPDRVCA
-547 RRGKG
+547 RRGEG
-552 EGPSCK
+552 EDLPRE

>member
-1 MATMNICLSH
+1 MAAMNICLSH
-11 DAAFRWLVRHRNP
+11 DAAFRWLVRNRNP
-24 RITGNKTTARVL
+24 RITGNRTTARVL
-36 PCTSPFVSESRTLRS
+36 PCASPFVSESRALRS

-73 DCLQSHY
+73 DCLRSHY

-117 TLLETVYMGY
+117 SLLETVYMGY

-150 EPLTSAA
+150 EPLTSAV

-179 AYVRDGSISPTESA
+179 AYVRDGFISPTESA

-217 VAGRGCLSLAEGS
+217 VAGRGCLSSAESS
-230 GDSGRM
+230 GGSGRM
-236 LTVRSTS
+236 LTVRSAS
-243 RRRDVAALNISLPDG
+243 RKRDVAALNISLPDG
-258 VGRGRAN
+258 VDGQGVN
-265 GLARGINGPE
+265 GLVYGIDGPE
-275 DPEELPVAAFCAQQG
+275 DPEELPVAAFCAQRG
-290 GTSFDRGSEAAG
+290 GASFDRGSEAAG
-302 AKGDRRAKKAVR
+302 AKGDRRAKKA
-314 GVTAS
+314 
-319 EEDARDSRKTDR
+319 
-331 GMAASK
+331 
-337 KIDRGLVTDE
+337 
-347 KNARDVVTDERGA
+347 
-360 RGLVAGEKVA
+360 A
-370 RNTAVDEKDARG
+370 RNTVRGSKAVRDAG
-382 AATGK
+382 G
-387 KEVCSI
+387 EV
-393 GRLARGVYQEAAQ
+393 
-406 GARAAQDAD
+406 
-415 REAAASHNGHGG
+415 AASQKGHGG

-436 PEQVHEFDA
+436 PEQVAEYDA

-455 RMRRRNVPRGGSAGS
+455 RMRRRGVPRVGFAESRELQQAGAYQ
-470 CELLEMGT
+470 GT
-478 CEGMGVNEE
+478 GMREE
-487 AGISSAF
+487 AGGLPAF
-494 GDEAEAKQ
+494 EDKAEAKQ

-509 LARRVELWQTLVCF
+509 LAKRVELWQTLVCF

-535 NVFDPPADHVCE
+535 NVFDPPSDCVCA
-547 RRGKG
+547 RRGEG
-552 EGPSCK
+552 EDLPRE

>member
-11 DAAFRWLVRHRNP
+11 DAAFRWLVRNRNP
-24 RITGNKTTARVL
+24 RITGNRTTARVL

-51 LLGIEDGKLEVLVRT
+51 LLGIDDGKLEVLVRT

-73 DCLQSHY
+73 DCLRSHY
-80 SGNAYPAGSFV
+80 SGSAYPAGSFV
-91 KVPVEGFGAV
+91 KMPVEGFGAV

-150 EPLTSAA
+150 EPLTSVA
-157 RIGQYLAKVDGAYG
+157 RIGQYLAKVDGTYG
-171 TAKARRAL
+171 SAKARRAL

-217 VAGRGCLSLAEGS
+217 VAGRGCLSVAEGS
-230 GDSGRM
+230 GTSGRM
-236 LTVRSTS
+236 LTVRSPN

-258 VGRGRAN
+258 IGGRRT
-265 GLARGINGPE
+265 NGPACGIDGPD
-275 DPEELPVAAFCAQQG
+275 DPEEFPVAAFCARHG
-290 GTSFDRGSEAAG
+290 GTTFDRGSEAADAEGDQRAKSAIGAATAG
-302 AKGDRRAKKAVR
+302 AK
-314 GVTAS
+314 
-319 EEDARDSRKTDR
+319 DARDARKTDR
-331 GMAASK
+331 EVAAS
-337 KIDRGLVTDE
+337 
-347 KNARDVVTDERGA
+347 
-360 RGLVAGEKVA
+360 
-370 RNTAVDEKDARG
+370 RNE
-382 AATGK
+382 
-387 KEVCSI
+387 
-393 GRLARGVYQEAAQ
+393 
-406 GARAAQDAD
+406 
-415 REAAASHNGHGG
+415 HGG

-455 RMRRRNVPRGGSAGS
+455 RMRRRSVPRGGFAGHRELQEARS
-470 CELLEMGT
+470 CEGT
-478 CEGMGVNEE
+478 GVYEE
-487 AGISSAF
+487 VGGLPAF
-494 GDEAEAKQ
+494 EDKAEAKQ

-509 LARRVELWQTLVCF
+509 LAKRVELWQTLVCF

-535 NVFDPPADHVCE
+535 NVFDPPPDRVCA
-547 RRGKG
+547 RRGEG
-552 EGPSCK
+552 EDLSRE

>member
-11 DAAFRWLVRHRNP
+11 DAAFRWLVRNRNP
-24 RITGNKTTARVL
+24 RITGNRTTARVL

-73 DCLQSHY
+73 DCSRSHY
-80 SGNAYPAGSFV
+80 SGSAYPAGSFV

-150 EPLTSAA
+150 EPLTSVA
-157 RIGQYLAKVDGAYG
+157 RIGQYLAKVDGTYG
-171 TAKARRAL
+171 SAKARRAL
-179 AYVRDGSISPTESA
+179 AHVRDGSISPTESA

-217 VAGRGCLSLAEGS
+217 VAGRGCLSVAEGS
-230 GDSGRM
+230 GTSGRM
-236 LTVRSTS
+236 LTVRSTN

-258 VGRGRAN
+258 IGGRRTN
-265 GLARGINGPE
+265 GPACGIDGPE
-275 DPEELPVAAFCAQQG
+275 DPEEFPVAAFCARHG
-290 GTSFDRGSEAAG
+290 GTTFDRGSEAADAEGDQRAKSAIGAATAG
-302 AKGDRRAKKAVR
+302 AK
-314 GVTAS
+314 
-319 EEDARDSRKTDR
+319 DARDARKTDR
-331 GMAASK
+331 EVAAS
-337 KIDRGLVTDE
+337 
-347 KNARDVVTDERGA
+347 
-360 RGLVAGEKVA
+360 
-370 RNTAVDEKDARG
+370 RNE
-382 AATGK
+382 
-387 KEVCSI
+387 
-393 GRLARGVYQEAAQ
+393 
-406 GARAAQDAD
+406 
-415 REAAASHNGHGG
+415 HGG

-455 RMRRRNVPRGGSAGS
+455 RMRRRSVPRGGFAGHRELQEARS
-470 CELLEMGT
+470 CEAT
-478 CEGMGVNEE
+478 GVYEE
-487 AGISSAF
+487 VGGLPAF
-494 GDEAEAKQ
+494 EDKAEAKQ

-509 LARRVELWQTLVCF
+509 LAKRVELWQTLVCF

-535 NVFDPPADHVCE
+535 NVFDPPPDRVCA
-547 RRGKG
+547 RRGEG
-552 EGPSCK
+552 EDLPRE

>member
-11 DAAFRWLVRHRNP
+11 DAAFRWLVRNRNP
-24 RITGNKTTARVL
+24 RITGNRTTARVL

-73 DCLQSHY
+73 DCLRSHY
-80 SGNAYPAGSFV
+80 SGSAYPAGSFV

-150 EPLTSAA
+150 EPLTSTA

-171 TAKARRAL
+171 SAKARRAL

-217 VAGRGCLSLAEGS
+217 VAGRGCLSIAEGL
-230 GDSGRM
+230 GTSGRM
-236 LTVRSTS
+236 LTVRSTN

-258 VGRGRAN
+258 IGGRRTN
-265 GLARGINGPE
+265 GPACGIDGPE
-275 DPEELPVAAFCAQQG
+275 DPEEFPVAAFCARHG
-290 GTSFDRGSEAAG
+290 GTTFDRGSEAADAEGDQRAKSAIGAATAG
-302 AKGDRRAKKAVR
+302 AK
-314 GVTAS
+314 
-319 EEDARDSRKTDR
+319 DARDARKTDR
-331 GMAASK
+331 EVAAS
-337 KIDRGLVTDE
+337 
-347 KNARDVVTDERGA
+347 
-360 RGLVAGEKVA
+360 
-370 RNTAVDEKDARG
+370 RNE
-382 AATGK
+382 
-387 KEVCSI
+387 
-393 GRLARGVYQEAAQ
+393 
-406 GARAAQDAD
+406 
-415 REAAASHNGHGG
+415 HGG

-455 RMRRRNVPRGGSAGS
+455 RMRRRSVPRGGFAGHRELQEARS
-470 CELLEMGT
+470 CEAT
-478 CEGMGVNEE
+478 GVYEE
-487 AGISSAF
+487 VGGLPAF
-494 GDEAEAKQ
+494 EDKAEAKQ

-509 LARRVELWQTLVCF
+509 LAKRVELWQTLVCF

-535 NVFDPPADHVCE
+535 NVFDPPPDRVCA
-547 RRGKG
+547 RRGEG
-552 EGPSCK
+552 EDLPRE

>member
-11 DAAFRWLVRHRNP
+11 DAAFRWLVRNRNP
-24 RITGNKTTARVL
+24 RITGNRTTARVL

-73 DCLQSHY
+73 DCLRSHY
-80 SGNAYPAGSFV
+80 SGSAYPAGSFV

-150 EPLTSAA
+150 EPLTSVA
-157 RIGQYLAKVDGAYG
+157 RIGQYLAKVDGTYG
-171 TAKARRAL
+171 SAKARRAL

-217 VAGRGCLSLAEGS
+217 VAGRGCLSVAEGS
-230 GDSGRM
+230 GTSGRM
-236 LTVRSTS
+236 LTVRSTN

-258 VGRGRAN
+258 IGGRRTN
-265 GLARGINGPE
+265 GPACGIDGPE
-275 DPEELPVAAFCAQQG
+275 DPEEFPVAAFCARHG
-290 GTSFDRGSEAAG
+290 GTTFDRGSEAADAEGDPRAKSAIGAATAG
-302 AKGDRRAKKAVR
+302 AK
-314 GVTAS
+314 
-319 EEDARDSRKTDR
+319 DARDARKTDR
-331 GMAASK
+331 EVAAS
-337 KIDRGLVTDE
+337 
-347 KNARDVVTDERGA
+347 
-360 RGLVAGEKVA
+360 
-370 RNTAVDEKDARG
+370 RNE
-382 AATGK
+382 
-387 KEVCSI
+387 
-393 GRLARGVYQEAAQ
+393 
-406 GARAAQDAD
+406 
-415 REAAASHNGHGG
+415 HGG

-455 RMRRRNVPRGGSAGS
+455 RMRRRSVPRGGFAGHRELQEARS
-470 CELLEMGT
+470 CEGT
-478 CEGMGVNEE
+478 GVYEE
-487 AGISSAF
+487 VGGLPAF
-494 GDEAEAKQ
+494 EDEAEAKQ

-509 LARRVELWQTLVCF
+509 LAKRVELWQTLVCF

-535 NVFDPPADHVCE
+535 NVFDPPSDRDCA
-547 RRGKG
+547 RRGEG
-552 EGPSCK
+552 EDLPRE

>member
-11 DAAFRWLVRHRNP
+11 DAAFRWLVRNRNP
-24 RITGNKTTARVL
+24 RITGNRTTARVL

-51 LLGIEDGKLEVLVRT
+51 LLGIDDGKLEVLVRT

-73 DCLQSHY
+73 DCLRSHY
-80 SGNAYPAGSFV
+80 SGSAYPAGSFV

-150 EPLTSAA
+150 EPLTSVA
-157 RIGQYLAKVDGAYG
+157 RIGQYLAKVDGTYG
-171 TAKARRAL
+171 SVKARRAL

-217 VAGRGCLSLAEGS
+217 VAGRGCLSVAEGS
-230 GDSGRM
+230 GTSGRM
-236 LTVRSTS
+236 LTVRSTN

-258 VGRGRAN
+258 IGGRRTN
-265 GLARGINGPE
+265 GPACGIDGPE
-275 DPEELPVAAFCAQQG
+275 DPEKFPVAAFCARHG
-290 GTSFDRGSEAAG
+290 GTTFDRGSEAADAEGDQRAKSAIGAATAG
-302 AKGDRRAKKAVR
+302 AK
-314 GVTAS
+314 
-319 EEDARDSRKTDR
+319 DARDARKTDR
-331 GMAASK
+331 EVAAS
-337 KIDRGLVTDE
+337 
-347 KNARDVVTDERGA
+347 
-360 RGLVAGEKVA
+360 
-370 RNTAVDEKDARG
+370 RNE
-382 AATGK
+382 
-387 KEVCSI
+387 
-393 GRLARGVYQEAAQ
+393 
-406 GARAAQDAD
+406 
-415 REAAASHNGHGG
+415 HGG

-455 RMRRRNVPRGGSAGS
+455 RMRRRSVPRGGFAGHRELQEARS
-470 CELLEMGT
+470 CEGT
-478 CEGMGVNEE
+478 GVYEE
-487 AGISSAF
+487 VGGLPAF
-494 GDEAEAKQ
+494 EDKAEAKQ

-509 LARRVELWQTLVCF
+509 LAKRVELWQTLVCF

-535 NVFDPPADHVCE
+535 NVFDPPPDRVCA
-547 RRGKG
+547 RRGEG
-552 EGPSCK
+552 EDLSRE

>member
-11 DAAFRWLVRHRNP
+11 DAAFRWLVRNRNP
-24 RITGNKTTARVL
+24 RITGNRTTARVL

-51 LLGIEDGKLEVLVRT
+51 LLGIDDGKLEVLVRT

-73 DCLQSHY
+73 DCLRSHY
-80 SGNAYPAGSFV
+80 SGSAYPAGSFV

-150 EPLTSAA
+150 EPLTSVA
-157 RIGQYLAKVDGAYG
+157 RIGQYLAKVDGTYG
-171 TAKARRAL
+171 SAKARRAL

-217 VAGRGCLSLAEGS
+217 VAGRGCLSVAEGS
-230 GDSGRM
+230 GTSGRM
-236 LTVRSTS
+236 LTVRSTN

-258 VGRGRAN
+258 IGGRRAN
-265 GLARGINGPE
+265 GLACGIDGPE
-275 DPEELPVAAFCAQQG
+275 DPEEFPVAAFCARHG
-290 GTSFDRGSEAAG
+290 GTTFDRGSEAADAEGDQRAKSAIGAATAG
-302 AKGDRRAKKAVR
+302 AK
-314 GVTAS
+314 
-319 EEDARDSRKTDR
+319 DARDARKTDR
-331 GMAASK
+331 EVAAS
-337 KIDRGLVTDE
+337 
-347 KNARDVVTDERGA
+347 
-360 RGLVAGEKVA
+360 
-370 RNTAVDEKDARG
+370 RNE
-382 AATGK
+382 
-387 KEVCSI
+387 
-393 GRLARGVYQEAAQ
+393 
-406 GARAAQDAD
+406 
-415 REAAASHNGHGG
+415 HGG

-455 RMRRRNVPRGGSAGS
+455 RMRRRSVPRGGFAGHRELQEARS
-470 CELLEMGT
+470 CEGT
-478 CEGMGVNEE
+478 GVYEE
-487 AGISSAF
+487 VGGLPAF
-494 GDEAEAKQ
+494 EDKAEAKQ

-509 LARRVELWQTLVCF
+509 LAKRVELWQTLVCF

-535 NVFDPPADHVCE
+535 NVFDPPPDRVCA
-547 RRGKG
+547 RRGEG
-552 EGPSCK
+552 EDLPRE

>member
-11 DAAFRWLVRHRNP
+11 DAAFRWLVRNRNP
-24 RITGNKTTARVL
+24 RITGNRTTARVL

-73 DCLQSHY
+73 DCLRSHY
-80 SGNAYPAGSFV
+80 SGSAYPAGSFV

-150 EPLTSAA
+150 EPLTSVA
-157 RIGQYLAKVDGAYG
+157 RIGQYLAKVDGTYG
-171 TAKARRAL
+171 SAKARRAL

-217 VAGRGCLSLAEGS
+217 VAGRGCLSVAEGS
-230 GDSGRM
+230 GTSGRM
-236 LTVRSTS
+236 LTVRSTN

-258 VGRGRAN
+258 IGGRRTN
-265 GLARGINGPE
+265 GPACGIDGPE
-275 DPEELPVAAFCAQQG
+275 DPEEFPVAAFCARHG
-290 GTSFDRGSEAAG
+290 GTTFDRGSEAADAEGDQRAKSAIGAATAG
-302 AKGDRRAKKAVR
+302 AK
-314 GVTAS
+314 
-319 EEDARDSRKTDR
+319 DARDARKTDR
-331 GMAASK
+331 EVAAS
-337 KIDRGLVTDE
+337 
-347 KNARDVVTDERGA
+347 
-360 RGLVAGEKVA
+360 
-370 RNTAVDEKDARG
+370 RNE
-382 AATGK
+382 
-387 KEVCSI
+387 
-393 GRLARGVYQEAAQ
+393 
-406 GARAAQDAD
+406 
-415 REAAASHNGHGG
+415 HGG
-427 LQRRAILVR
+427 LQRRAILVC

-455 RMRRRNVPRGGSAGS
+455 RMRRRSVPRGGFAGHRELQEARS
-470 CELLEMGT
+470 CEAT
-478 CEGMGVNEE
+478 GVYEE
-487 AGISSAF
+487 VGGLPAF
-494 GDEAEAKQ
+494 EDKAEAKQ

-509 LARRVELWQTLVCF
+509 LAKRVELWQTLVCF

-535 NVFDPPADHVCE
+535 NVFDPPPDRVCA
-547 RRGKG
+547 RRGEG
-552 EGPSCK
+552 EDLPRE

>member
-11 DAAFRWLVRHRNP
+11 DAAFRWLVRNRNP
-24 RITGNKTTARVL
+24 RITGNRTTARVL

-51 LLGIEDGKLEVLVRT
+51 LLGIDDGKLEVLVRT

-73 DCLQSHY
+73 DCLRSHY
-80 SGNAYPAGSFV
+80 SGSAYPAGSFV

-150 EPLTSAA
+150 EPLTSVA
-157 RIGQYLAKVDGAYG
+157 RIGQYLAKVDGTYG
-171 TAKARRAL
+171 SAKARRAL

-217 VAGRGCLSLAEGS
+217 VAGRGCLSVAEGS
-230 GDSGRM
+230 GTSGRM
-236 LTVRSTS
+236 LTVRSPN

-258 VGRGRAN
+258 IGGRRT
-265 GLARGINGPE
+265 NGPACGIDGPD
-275 DPEELPVAAFCAQQG
+275 DPEEFPVAAFCARHG
-290 GTSFDRGSEAAG
+290 GTTFDRGSEAADAEGDQRAKSAIGAATAG
-302 AKGDRRAKKAVR
+302 AK
-314 GVTAS
+314 
-319 EEDARDSRKTDR
+319 DARDARKTDR
-331 GMAASK
+331 EVAAS
-337 KIDRGLVTDE
+337 
-347 KNARDVVTDERGA
+347 
-360 RGLVAGEKVA
+360 
-370 RNTAVDEKDARG
+370 RNE
-382 AATGK
+382 
-387 KEVCSI
+387 
-393 GRLARGVYQEAAQ
+393 
-406 GARAAQDAD
+406 
-415 REAAASHNGHGG
+415 HGG

-455 RMRRRNVPRGGSAGS
+455 RMRRRSVPRGGFAGHRELQKARS
-470 CELLEMGT
+470 CEGT
-478 CEGMGVNEE
+478 GVYEE
-487 AGISSAF
+487 VGGLPAF
-494 GDEAEAKQ
+494 EDKAEAKQ

-509 LARRVELWQTLVCF
+509 LAKRVELWQTLVCF

-535 NVFDPPADHVCE
+535 NVFDPPPDRVCA
-547 RRGKG
+547 RRGEG
-552 EGPSCK
+552 EDLSRE

>member
-11 DAAFRWLVRHRNP
+11 DAAFRWLVRNRNP
-24 RITGNKTTARVL
+24 RITGNRTTARVL

-51 LLGIEDGKLEVLVRT
+51 LLGIDDGKLEVLVRT

-73 DCLQSHY
+73 DCLRSHY
-80 SGNAYPAGSFV
+80 SGSAYPAGSFV

-109 FLQIAVKH
+109 FLQSAVKH

-150 EPLTSAA
+150 EPLTSVA

-217 VAGRGCLSLAEGS
+217 VAGRGCLSVAEGS
-230 GDSGRM
+230 GASGRM
-236 LTVRSTS
+236 LTVRSTN

-258 VGRGRAN
+258 IGGRRAN
-265 GLARGINGPE
+265 GLVCGIDGPE
-275 DPEELPVAAFCAQQG
+275 DPEELPVAAFCARHG
-290 GTSFDRGSEAAG
+290 GTTFDRGSEAAD
-302 AKGDRRAKKAVR
+302 AEGDQRANRAI
-314 GVTAS
+314 GTA
-319 EEDARDSRKTDR
+319 T
-331 GMAASK
+331 
-337 KIDRGLVTDE
+337 T
-347 KNARDVVTDERGA
+347 
-360 RGLVAGEKVA
+360 GEKDVRCAGRSA
-370 RNTAVDEKDARG
+370 RNAGQDT
-382 AATGK
+382 
-387 KEVCSI
+387 
-393 GRLARGVYQEAAQ
+393 AQ
-406 GARAAQDAD
+406 GAKVPEGAVQDG
-415 REAAASHNGHGG
+415 AASYKEHGG

-455 RMRRRNVPRGGSAGS
+455 RMRRRGVSRGGSAGFR
-470 CELLEMGT
+470 EMLEMGA
-478 CEGMGVNEE
+478 CEGAGANGEE
-487 AGISSAF
+487 AGILSAF
-494 GDEAEAKQ
+494 EDEAEAKQ

-509 LARRVELWQTLVCF
+509 LAKRVELWQTLVCF

-535 NVFDPPADHVCE
+535 NVFDPPPDRICA
-547 RRGKG
+547 RRGEG
-552 EGPSCK
+552 EDLSRE

>member
-11 DAAFRWLVRHRNP
+11 DAAFRWLVRNRNP
-24 RITGNKTTARVL
+24 RITGNRTTARVL

-51 LLGIEDGKLEVLVRT
+51 LLGIDDGKLEVLVRT

-73 DCLQSHY
+73 DCLRSHY

-91 KVPVEGFGAV
+91 KVPVEGFGTV

-109 FLQIAVKH
+109 FLQVAVKH

-150 EPLTSAA
+150 EPLTSVS

-210 DVVLGEN
+210 EVLLGEN
-217 VAGRGCLSLAEGS
+217 AAGRGCLSSTGGLGGS
-230 GDSGRM
+230 GRV
-236 LTVRSTS
+236 LTVRSTC
-243 RRRDVAALNISLPDG
+243 RRRDVAALNISLPDRIG
-258 VGRGRAN
+258 GRRAN
-265 GLARGINGPE
+265 GPACGVGGPE
-275 DPEELPVAAFCAQQG
+275 DPEDLPVAAFCAQRG
-290 GTSFDRGSEAAG
+290 RASLNPPSAATSAMD
-302 AKGDRRAKKAVR
+302 DQRAKKAVGSATAGAKGAR
-314 GVTAS
+314 RAQDSIRGATADVEDSRDEKKMVQGLIVDEKGDRETAAVEKDARDVAVGTKGARGAGLPVRHVCRDAAQGVTAS
-319 EEDARDSRKTDR
+319 EGSVQE
-331 GMAASK
+331 
-337 KIDRGLVTDE
+337 
-347 KNARDVVTDERGA
+347 
-360 RGLVAGEKVA
+360 
-370 RNTAVDEKDARG
+370 G
-382 AATGK
+382 AAPH
-387 KEVCSI
+387 E
-393 GRLARGVYQEAAQ
+393 E
-406 GARAAQDAD
+406 
-415 REAAASHNGHGG
+415 HGG
-427 LQRRAILVR
+427 LQRRALLVR

-455 RMRRRNVPRGGSAGS
+455 RMRRRSVPRRGSAAS
-470 CELLEMGT
+470 HELLELGT
-478 CEGMGVNEE
+478 REGAGANEE
-487 AGISSAF
+487 AVPLSTLAN
-494 GDEAEAKQ
+494 EADAKQ

-523 SAFRQSETGSSV
+523 SAFRQSETGDRV
-535 NVFDPPADHVCE
+535 NVFDPPVDRICE
-547 RRGKG
+547 HHRKG
-552 EGPSCK
+552 DNPACECA